1 LTRGGC
7 PRGDRAGLRG
17 LPIPPLPARGRDAG
31 AHDADSPLAAGTCAV
46 AAATAAGAAGGK
58 ATATNI
64 RAVRAAAAAAEV
76 RCVLRQRVGEAVTV
90 ILQC

>member
-1 LTRGGC
+1 MTRGGC
-7 PRGDRAGLRG
+7 PRGDRAGPRSLA
-17 LPIPPLPARGRDAG
+17 IPPLPARGRDAR
-31 AHDADSPLAAGTCAV
+31 AHDADSPLAATCAF
-46 AAATAAGAAGGK
+46 ADATAAGAAGGK